1 MIEDFRLK
9 IFDMAVREGSFSR
22 AALRLGISQSA
33 VSQCVADLEKKTGRR
48 LFIRDR
54 GHVRL
59 SGDGDIFYGYVR
71 NILSWYDA
79 ASDAFPQ
86 EMQASGTVRLSVS
99 ADLASGFLAEVI
111 SPLLARTEV
120 FDISTVLDGCDADIV
135 LKSVLHTGSISW
147 EYGECVGMSPVCA
160 FSAPSNP
167 CSYSRDVRSLSDIP
181 GRSLAVWTGLVTGRE
196 WSREDDI
203 SAVGLKNIHK
213 IALRSDSAG
222 LVIQTVRS
230 SETAVGMLPYYAIY
244 RQVADGSVVRLPLVR
259 PSSFAAVYLKVSERL
274 AGSEVCRV
282 IRQRVSV
289 LLDDGRTAL

>member
-54 GHVRL
+54 GQVRL

-86 EMQASGTVRLSVS
+86 GMQAPDTVRIWAS

-111 SPLLARTEV
+111 SPLLALTAGIEICTSR
-120 FDISTVLDGCDADIV
+120 DGCDADIV
-135 LKSVLHTGSISW
+135 LKSMLHTGTISW
-147 EYGECVGMSPVCA
+147 EEGECVGMSPVCA

-167 CSYSRDVRSLSDIP
+167 CSYSRDVRSLSDIQ
-181 GRSLAVWTGLVTGRE
+181 GRSLIVWTGLVTGRE
-196 WSREDDI
+196 WSREDDV

-213 IALRSDSAG
+213 IALRSESAG

-259 PSSFAAVYLKVSERL
+259 SSSYAAVYLKVSERL
-274 AGSEVCRV
+274 ADSEVCRI
-282 IRQRVSV
+282 IRQRASM
-289 LLDDGRTAL
+289 LLDGGKAAH

>member
-54 GHVRL
+54 GQVRL

-86 EMQASGTVRLSVS
+86 EMQASGKVRISAS
-99 ADLASGFLAEVI
+99 ADLASGFLSEVI
-111 SPLLARTEV
+111 SPLLARTDGL
-120 FDISTVLDGCDADIV
+120 DISTVTDGSDADIV
-135 LKSVLHTGSISW
+135 LKSELHAGSISW
-147 EYGECVGMSPVCA
+147 EEGECVGISPVCA

-167 CSYSRDVRSLSDIP
+167 CSYSRDVRSLSDIH
-181 GRSLAVWTGLVTGRE
+181 GRSLIVWTGLVTGRE

-230 SETAVGMLPYYAIY
+230 SGTAVGLLPYYAIY
-244 RQVADGSVVRLPLVR
+244 RQVADGSVVRLPLVQ
-259 PSSFAAVYLKVSERL
+259 PSSFAAVYLKVSESL
-274 AGSEVCRV
+274 ADSGICRIV
-282 IRQRVSV
+282 RQRASM
-289 LLDDGRTAL
+289 LLDNGNKAF